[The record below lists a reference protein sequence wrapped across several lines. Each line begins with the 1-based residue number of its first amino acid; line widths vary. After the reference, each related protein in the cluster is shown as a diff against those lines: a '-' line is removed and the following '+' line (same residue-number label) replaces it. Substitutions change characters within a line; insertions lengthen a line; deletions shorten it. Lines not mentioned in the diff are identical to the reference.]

1 MDTKPTCNVFYMVEQ
16 VKRYKNVQNSYNTAV
31 VAFIETK
38 SDNVLDDSGSTFST
52 WLEADVANQLN
63 KTEDK

>member
-1 MDTKPTCNVFYMVEQ
+1 MVEQ